1 MEHPIWKIVDD
12 PERNRQVLSD
22 LPIFHGTNLIDRL
35 KPAATALG
43 VSEGALPGSQVVTV
57 FSSQTFGRGRTF
69 AMSTDT
75 TIDWGRDFEH
85 NWGEGDN
92 RYFRKFWRNV
102 VRWLSENSESGQRRL
117 RVETD
122 KVIYRPAQEIEI
134 TATAYDDAIKET
146 DRFRVLARIRA
157 PSEPESRPFD
167 ETAAALTPQPSDL
180 AYRGKLK
187 SPQPAEIL
195 ENASSTLHKF
205 FLDVAAFDGERIVA
219 RSSTVLQMIDDPA
232 EFRDPR
238 PDHAA
243 LKKLAE
249 ASGGRMIQSSKDLA
263 DLLGMHPDASVRVIV
278 TRWPLWDH
286 PLLWLL
292 LLGVL
297 TSEWVLRRRKGLA

>member
-1 MEHPIWKIVDD
+1 M
-12 PERNRQVLSD
+12 
-22 LPIFHGTNLIDRL
+22 
-35 KPAATALG
+35 
-43 VSEGALPGSQVVTV
+43 

-75 TIDWGRDFEH
+75 TVDWGRDFEH

-102 VRWLSENSESGQRRL
+102 VRWLAENSESGQRRL

-122 KVIYRPAQEIEI
+122 KVIYRAGQEIEI
-134 TATAYDDAIKET
+134 AATAYDESIKET
-146 DRFRVLARIRA
+146 DRYRLLARIRA

-167 ETAAALTPQPSDL
+167 ETAVALTPQPNDL
-180 AYRGKLK
+180 TYRGKLK
-187 SPQPAEIL
+187 APQPADIL
-195 ENASSTLHKF
+195 ENAASTLHKF
-205 FLDVAAFDGERIVA
+205 ILDVAAFDGERIVA
-219 RSSTVLQMIDDPA
+219 RSSTQLQTIDDPA

-249 ASGGRMIQSSKDLA
+249 ASGGRMIQSSTDLA
-263 DLLGMHPDASVRVIV
+263 DLLGMHPDASVRLVV

-292 LLGVL
+292 LLGLL